1 MRGSVDQTGCRALN
15 GGGSMVKRVDLIK
28 AFASM
33 VGEETLVITPI
44 GSTTPYWEELGRGP
58 TSLTSVSLG
67 MCTPTALGV
76 ALALPHRKV
85 VALDSDGNLILN
97 LCSLGTVGNQ
107 KPKNLLIVV
116 FDNGNYL
123 SGGPGGNKPGMPTAT
138 AGAMNLEV
146 VAKGCGIE
154 KACTVRSEEEFRSAV
169 TKYLSEDGPA
179 FVVAKIEPVETRE
192 RKGDRGPGAA
202 GQDTRENKYSFVR
215 HIERLEN
222 ITILKKG
229 GGG

>member
-1 MRGSVDQTGCRALN
+1 
-15 GGGSMVKRVDLIK
+15 MVNRIDLIR
-28 AFASM
+28 AFEAM
-33 VGEETLVITPI
+33 VNNETLVVTPI
-44 GSTTPYWEELGRGP
+44 GSTTAYWEQLGRGP

-67 MCTPTALGV
+67 MCTAAALGV

-107 KPKNLLIVV
+107 RPRNLLVIV

-123 SGGPGGNKPGMPTAT
+123 SGGPGGGKPGMPTAT
-138 AGAMNLEV
+138 GGAMNLEV

-154 KACTVRSEEEFRSAV
+154 KSCTVHNEEEFRSAV
-169 TKYLSEDGPA
+169 QRYLGEDGPA
-179 FVVAKIEPVETRE
+179 FVVAKIAAVEERE
-192 RKGDRGPGAA
+192 RKGGRGPGDS
-202 GQDTRENKYSFVR
+202 GQDTRENKYSFV
-215 HIERLEN
+215 HHVERLEN
-222 ITILKKG
+222 ISILKKG

>member
-1 MRGSVDQTGCRALN
+1 
-15 GGGSMVKRVDLIK
+15 MVKRIDLIN

-33 VGEETLVITPI
+33 VDKETLVVTPI
-44 GSTTPYWEELGRGP
+44 GSTTAYWEELGRGP

-67 MCTPTALGV
+67 MCTPAALGL

-107 KPKNLLIVV
+107 KPRNLLIVL

-123 SGGPGGNKPGMPTAT
+123 SGGPGGGEPGMPTAT
-138 AGAMNLEV
+138 GDAMNLEA

-154 KACTVRSEEEFRSAV
+154 KSCTIRNEEEFRNTV
-169 TKYLSEDGPA
+169 QRFLTEDGPA
-179 FVVAKIEPVETRE
+179 FVVAKIEPVEVRA
-192 RKGDRGPGAA
+192 RKGGRGPGDS
-202 GQDTRENKYSFVR
+202 GQDTRENKYSFVH

-222 ITILKKG
+222 ISILKKG

>member
-1 MRGSVDQTGCRALN
+1 
-15 GGGSMVKRVDLIK
+15 MVKRLDLIK

-33 VGEETLVITPI
+33 VNEETLVVTPI
-44 GSTTPYWEELGRGP
+44 GSTTAYWEELGRGP

-76 ALALPHRKV
+76 ALALPRRKV

-97 LCSLGTVGNQ
+97 LCSLGTVGTQ

-138 AGAMNLEV
+138 GGATNLEI

-154 KACTVRSEEEFRSAV
+154 KTCTVHTEDEFRSRV
-169 TKYLSEDGPA
+169 GKYLAEEGPA
-179 FVVAKIEPVETRE
+179 FVLAKIEPVDGRE
-192 RKGDRGPGAA
+192 RKGGRGPGIQS
-202 GQDTRENKYSFVR
+202 QDTRENKYSFV
-215 HIERLEN
+215 HHVERLEN
-222 ITILKKG
+222 ITIFKKG

>member
-1 MRGSVDQTGCRALN
+1 
-15 GGGSMVKRVDLIK
+15 MVKRFDLIN

-33 VGEETLVITPI
+33 VDEKTLVVTPI
-44 GSTTPYWEELGRGP
+44 GSTTAYWDGLGRGS

-107 KPKNLLIVV
+107 KPRNLLIIV

-123 SGGPGGNKPGMPTAT
+123 SGGPGGGKPGMPTAT
-138 AGAMNLEV
+138 GGAMNLEV

-154 KACTVRSEEEFRSAV
+154 KSCTIHNEEEFRDAV
-169 TKYLSEDGPA
+169 QRYLNEDGPA
-179 FVVAKIEPVETRE
+179 VVVAKIEAVEVRE
-192 RKGDRGPGAA
+192 RKGGRGPGDS
-202 GQDTRENKYSFVR
+202 GQDTRENKYAFV
-215 HIERLEN
+215 HHVERLEN
-222 ITILKKG
+222 ITILKRG

>member
-1 MRGSVDQTGCRALN
+1 
-15 GGGSMVKRVDLIK
+15 MVRRVDLIK

-33 VGEETLVITPI
+33 VGEDTLVVTPI

-67 MCTPTALGV
+67 MCTPAALGV
-76 ALALPHRKV
+76 ALALPHRRV

-107 KPKNLLIVV
+107 KPRNLLIVV

-154 KACTVRSEEEFRSAV
+154 KACTVRSEEEFRSDV
-169 TKYLSEDGPA
+169 TKYLAEDGPA
-179 FVVAKIEPVETRE
+179 FVVAKIEPVDARE
-192 RKGDRGPGAA
+192 RKGGRGPGAA
-202 GQDTRENKYSFVR
+202 GQDTRENKYSFVH

>member
-1 MRGSVDQTGCRALN
+1 MRGGVDQAGCCAVDRV
-15 GGGSMVKRVDLIK
+15 GSMVKRAELIK

-33 VGEETLVITPI
+33 VGEDTLVVTPI

-67 MCTPTALGV
+67 MCTPAALGV
-76 ALALPHRKV
+76 ALALPHRRV

-107 KPKNLLIVV
+107 KPRNLLIVV

-154 KACTVRSEEEFRSAV
+154 KACTVRTEEEFRSAV
-169 TKYLSEDGPA
+169 AKYLAEDGPA
-179 FVVAKIEPVETRE
+179 FVVAKIEPVDGRE
-192 RKGDRGPGAA
+192 RKGGRGPGAA

-222 ITILKKG
+222 ISILKKG

>member
-1 MRGSVDQTGCRALN
+1 
-15 GGGSMVKRVDLIK
+15 MVKRAELIK

-33 VGEETLVITPI
+33 VGEGTLVVTPI

-67 MCTPTALGV
+67 MCTPAALGV
-76 ALALPHRKV
+76 ALALPHRRV

-107 KPKNLLIVV
+107 KPRNLLIVV

-154 KACTVRSEEEFRSAV
+154 KACTVRTEEEFRSAI
-169 TKYLSEDGPA
+169 TKYLAEDGPA
-179 FVVAKIEPVETRE
+179 FVVAKIEPVDGRE
-192 RKGDRGPGAA
+192 RREGRGPGAA

>member
-1 MRGSVDQTGCRALN
+1 
-15 GGGSMVKRVDLIK
+15 MVSRIDLIQ

-33 VGEETLVITPI
+33 VTDQTLVVTPI
-44 GSTTPYWEELGRGP
+44 GSTTAYWDALGRGP

-67 MCTPTALGV
+67 MCTAAALGL

-107 KPKNLLIVV
+107 KPRNLLLIV

-123 SGGPGGNKPGMPTAT
+123 SGGPGGGKPGMPTAT

-154 KACTVRSEEEFRSAV
+154 KCCTIRSEEEFRDAI
-169 TKYLSEDGPA
+169 KRYLNEDGPA
-179 FVVAKIEPVETRE
+179 FVVAKIDAVESRE
-192 RKGDRGPGAA
+192 RKGGRGPGDA
-202 GQDTRENKYSFVR
+202 GQDTRENKYSFV
-215 HIERLEN
+215 HHVERLEN

>member
-1 MRGSVDQTGCRALN
+1 
-15 GGGSMVKRVDLIK
+15 MVKRIDLIN
-28 AFASM
+28 AFASI
-33 VGEETLVITPI
+33 VDKETLVVTPI
-44 GSTTPYWEELGRGP
+44 GSTTAYWEELGRGP

-67 MCTPTALGV
+67 MCTPAALGL

-107 KPKNLLIVV
+107 KPRNLLIVV

-123 SGGPGGNKPGMPTAT
+123 SGGPGGGEPGMPTAT
-138 AGAMNLEV
+138 GGVMNLEA

-154 KACTVRSEEEFRSAV
+154 KSCTIRDEGEFRNTV
-169 TKYLSEDGPA
+169 QRYLTEDGPA
-179 FVVAKIEPVETRE
+179 FVVAKIEPVEVRA
-192 RKGDRGPGAA
+192 RKGGRGPGDS
-202 GQDTRENKYSFVR
+202 GQDTRENKYSFVH
-215 HIERLEN
+215 HIERLEK
-222 ITILKKG
+222 ISILKKG

>member
-1 MRGSVDQTGCRALN
+1 
-15 GGGSMVKRVDLIK
+15 MVKRVDLIK

-33 VGEETLVITPI
+33 VGEDTLVVTPI

-67 MCTPTALGV
+67 MCTPAALGV

-107 KPKNLLIVV
+107 KPRNLLIVV

-123 SGGPGGNKPGMPTAT
+123 VRRPRWKQARNAHSDGGRYESGSGSQRM
-138 AGAMNLEV
+138 
-146 VAKGCGIE
+146 
-154 KACTVRSEEEFRSAV
+154 
-169 TKYLSEDGPA
+169 
-179 FVVAKIEPVETRE
+179 
-192 RKGDRGPGAA
+192 
-202 GQDTRENKYSFVR
+202 R
-215 HIERLEN
+215 H
-222 ITILKKG
+222 
-229 GGG
+229 

>member
-1 MRGSVDQTGCRALN
+1 
-15 GGGSMVKRVDLIK
+15 
-28 AFASM
+28 
-33 VGEETLVITPI
+33 
-44 GSTTPYWEELGRGP
+44 
-58 TSLTSVSLG
+58 
-67 MCTPTALGV
+67 
-76 ALALPHRKV
+76 
-85 VALDSDGNLILN
+85 
-97 LCSLGTVGNQ
+97 
-107 KPKNLLIVV
+107 
-116 FDNGNYL
+116 
-123 SGGPGGNKPGMPTAT
+123 
-138 AGAMNLEV
+138 MNLEV

>member
-1 MRGSVDQTGCRALN
+1 
-15 GGGSMVKRVDLIK
+15 MVKRIDLINT
-28 AFASM
+28 FASI
-33 VGEETLVITPI
+33 VDKETLVVTPI
-44 GSTTPYWEELGRGP
+44 GSTTAYWEELGRGP

-67 MCTPTALGV
+67 MCTPTALGL

-107 KPKNLLIVV
+107 KPRNLLIVV

-123 SGGPGGNKPGMPTAT
+123 SGGPGGGKPGMPTAT
-138 AGAMNLEV
+138 GGAMNLEV

-154 KACTVRSEEEFRSAV
+154 KSCTIRNEEEFRTSV
-169 TKYLSEDGPA
+169 QKYLSEDGPA
-179 FVVAKIEPVETRE
+179 FVAAKIEPVEVRE
-192 RKGDRGPGAA
+192 RKAGRGPGDSS
-202 GQDTRENKYSFVR
+202 QDTRENKYSFV
-215 HIERLEN
+215 HHVERLEN
-222 ITILKKG
+222 ISILKKG

>member
-1 MRGSVDQTGCRALN
+1 
-15 GGGSMVKRVDLIK
+15 MVKRVDLIK
-28 AFASM
+28 TFASM
-33 VGEETLVITPI
+33 VDEQTLVVTPI
-44 GSTTPYWEELGRGP
+44 GGTTAYWEELGRGP

-67 MCTPTALGV
+67 MCTPTALGL
-76 ALALPHRKV
+76 ALAVPRRRV

-107 KPKNLLIVV
+107 NPRNLLIIV

-123 SGGPGGNKPGMPTAT
+123 SGGPGGHKPGMLTAT
-138 AGAMNLEV
+138 GGAMNLEA

-154 KACTVRSEEEFRSAV
+154 KACTVRSEEEFHTAV
-169 TKYLSEDGPA
+169 NRYLAEDGPSL
-179 FVVAKIEPVETRE
+179 VVAKIESVDARE
-192 RKGDRGPGAA
+192 RKGGRGPGAA
-202 GQDTRENKYSFVR
+202 AQDTRENKYSFV
-215 HIERLEN
+215 HHVERLEN

>member
-1 MRGSVDQTGCRALN
+1 
-15 GGGSMVKRVDLIK
+15 MVSRIDLIQ

-33 VGEETLVITPI
+33 INDQTLVVTPI
-44 GSTTPYWEELGRGP
+44 GSTTAYWDALGRGP

-67 MCTPTALGV
+67 MCTAAGLGL

-97 LCSLGTVGNQ
+97 LCSLGTVGNE
-107 KPKNLLIVV
+107 KPRNLLVIV

-123 SGGPGGNKPGMPTAT
+123 SGGPGGGKPGMPTAT
-138 AGAMNLEV
+138 AGAMNLEL

-154 KACTVRSEEEFRSAV
+154 KCCTIRSEEEFRDAV
-169 TKYLSEDGPA
+169 KRYLTEDGPA
-179 FVVAKIEPVETRE
+179 FVVAKIDPVEIRE
-192 RKGDRGPGAA
+192 KKGGRGPGDS
-202 GQDTRENKYSFVR
+202 GQDTRENKYSFVH
-215 HIERLEN
+215 HIEKLEN

>member
-1 MRGSVDQTGCRALN
+1 
-15 GGGSMVKRVDLIK
+15 MVNRIDLIR

-33 VGEETLVITPI
+33 VDNETLVVTPI
-44 GSTTPYWEELGRGP
+44 GSTTAYWDALGRGP

-67 MCTPTALGV
+67 MCTAAALGL

-107 KPKNLLIVV
+107 KPSNLLVIV

-123 SGGPGGNKPGMPTAT
+123 SGGPGGGKPGMPTAT
-138 AGAMNLEV
+138 AGAMNLEL
-146 VAKGCGIE
+146 VARGCGIE
-154 KACTVRSEEEFRSAV
+154 KSCTIHSEEEFRRAV
-169 TKYLSEDGPA
+169 QKFLNEEGPA
-179 FVVAKIEPVETRE
+179 FIVAKIEQVETRE
-192 RKGDRGPGAA
+192 RKGGRGPGDS
-202 GQDTRENKYSFVR
+202 GQDTRENKYSFV
-215 HIERLEN
+215 HHVERLEN

>member
-1 MRGSVDQTGCRALN
+1 
-15 GGGSMVKRVDLIK
+15 MVKRIDLIN

-33 VGEETLVITPI
+33 VDKETLVVTPI
-44 GSTTPYWEELGRGP
+44 GSTTAYWDELGRGL

-67 MCTPTALGV
+67 MCTATALGL

-107 KPKNLLIVV
+107 KPRNLLIVV

-123 SGGPGGNKPGMPTAT
+123 SGGPGGGEAGMPTAT
-138 AGAMNLEV
+138 GGAMNLEV

-154 KACTVRSEEEFRSAV
+154 KSCTIRNEEEFRTSV
-169 TKYLSEDGPA
+169 QKYLTEDGPA
-179 FVVAKIEPVETRE
+179 LVVAKIEPVEARK
-192 RKGDRGPGAA
+192 RKGGRGPGDS
-202 GQDTRENKYSFVR
+202 GQDTRENKYSFV
-215 HIERLEN
+215 HHVERLEN
-222 ITILKKG
+222 ISILKKG
-229 GGG
+229 GG

>member
-1 MRGSVDQTGCRALN
+1 
-15 GGGSMVKRVDLIK
+15 MVKRIDLIK

-33 VGEETLVITPI
+33 VGDETLVITPI
-44 GSTTPYWEELGRGP
+44 GSTTAYWDELGRGP

-67 MCTPTALGV
+67 MCTATALGV

-97 LCSLGTVGNQ
+97 LCSLGTVANQ
-107 KPKNLLIVV
+107 NPRNLLIVV

-123 SGGPGGNKPGMPTAT
+123 SGGPGGGQPGMPTAT
-138 AGAMNLEV
+138 GGAMNLEA
-146 VAKGCGIE
+146 VARGCGIE
-154 KACTVRSEEEFRSAV
+154 KSCTIRSEEEFRTAV
-169 TKYLSEDGPA
+169 KKYLTEDGPA
-179 FVVAKIEPVETRE
+179 FVAAKIEPVETRE
-192 RKGDRGPGAA
+192 RKGGRGPGDS
-202 GQDTRENKYSFVR
+202 GQDTRENKYSFV
-215 HIERLEN
+215 HHVERLEN